1 MKSMTGSQWLWR
13 VRLVSLVLF
22 GIASVLDSG
31 RCSGEVVYLAL
42 GDSVTFGLDLSD
54 ASTLV
59 PSPAD
64 QGFVKPFADHLATRH
79 GGTRPLVKNLAI
91 PGELS
96 SSFFSGSAPAGWLN
110 RIPQLNSNY
119 STPPET
125 QHQLMLSSIDDIFN
139 SGDSVGYVSI
149 LLGSNDVF
157 YLTGTAE
164 FQNAAAGEQQMMLAQ
179 TIDDIFANYNALLQD
194 VTTRLPEAEIYLPNY
209 YNPYAS
215 SMDES
220 LFYEQILAVFNPAVE
235 QLAQAYGAKYVDLY
249 SVFNGRHLG
258 IC

>member
-1 MKSMTGSQWLWR
+1 MRGLSSWDRAWPRCGML
-13 VRLVSLVLF
+13 LVLC
-22 GIASVLDSG
+22 GVITLNHSG
-31 RCSGEVVYLAL
+31 RCSAEIVFLAL
-42 GDSVTFGLDLSD
+42 GDSITYGLDPSD

-59 PSPAD
+59 PSFAD

-79 GGTRPLVKNLAI
+79 GGARPLVKNLAI
-91 PGELS
+91 RGELS

-110 RIPQLNSNY
+110 RIPGFNLNY
-119 STPPET
+119 ATPPET

-139 SGDSVGYVSI
+139 SGDRVGYVSI

-157 YLTGTAE
+157 YLAGTAE

-179 TIDDIFANYNALLQD
+179 TIDDILTNYNALLLD
-194 VTTRLPEAEIYLPNY
+194 VTTRLPAAEIFLPNY

-220 LFYEQILAVFNPAVE
+220 FFYEQVLAVFNPAVE
-235 QLAQAYGAKYVDLY
+235 QLAEAYGAKYVDLY